1 MVGKEDNMFRY
12 IIHFSI
18 TLALAL
24 YLTGCAASNAHI
36 ASEIPPMHTVSEFG
50 DDESVSHTEDP
61 WEGFNKGMYKFN
73 YEADRFVFLPVVNAY
88 ETAAPGFVQTGVSN
102 FFANI
107 REVRTLYNSILQA
120 KGKKSLVTL
129 GRFLT
134 NSTIGIGGLFD
145 PAASF
150 GWRQQQEDFDRTLE
164 TWGIG
169 TGPYLV
175 LPLLGP
181 STARNASGLAVD
193 GAVRWAVVS
202 SIDPFGVTGAGS
214 EIEMGATALEA
225 VDLRHRES
233 FRYYESDYPFEYY
246 MVRYIFSE
254 RRELTTIR

>member
-1 MVGKEDNMFRY
+1 MFRY
-12 IIHFSI
+12 LIHLFI
-18 TLALAL
+18 TLGLAL

-36 ASEIPPMHTVSEFG
+36 TAEIPPMHTVSEFS
-50 DDESVSHTEDP
+50 DDESVSHTHDP

-73 YEADRFVFLPVVNAY
+73 YQFDRFVFLPVVDGY
-88 ETAAPGFVQTGVSN
+88 ETVTPGFVQTGVSN

-107 REVRTLYNSILQA
+107 REIRTLYNSILQA
-120 KGKKSLVTL
+120 KGKESLVTL
-129 GRFLT
+129 GRFLA

-145 PAASF
+145 PATSF
-150 GWRQQQEDFDRTLE
+150 GWRQQHEDFDRTLE
-164 TWGIG
+164 TWGVG

-175 LPLLGP
+175 LPVLGP

-202 SIDPFGVTGAGS
+202 SIDPFGETGASS
-214 EIEMGATALEA
+214 EIEMGATTLEA
-225 VDLRHRES
+225 VDLRHREK

>member
-1 MVGKEDNMFRY
+1 MFRY
-12 IIHFSI
+12 IIHLFI
-18 TLALAL
+18 PLVLAL
-24 YLTGCAASNAHI
+24 YLAGCAASNAHI

-50 DDESVSHTEDP
+50 DDESVSHAEDP

-73 YEADRFVFLPVVNAY
+73 YEADRFFFLPVVNAY
-88 ETAAPGFVQTGVSN
+88 ETATPGFVQTGVSN

-164 TWGIG
+164 TWGVG

-202 SIDPFGVTGAGS
+202 SINPFGSTGAGS
-214 EIEMGATALEA
+214 EIEMGATTLEA

>member
-1 MVGKEDNMFRY
+1 MFRY
-12 IIHFSI
+12 IIHLFI
-18 TLALAL
+18 TLGLAL

-36 ASEIPPMHTVSEFG
+36 ASEIPPMHSVSEFS
-50 DDESVSHTEDP
+50 DDENVSHTHDP

-73 YEADRFVFLPVVNAY
+73 YEADRFFFLPVVNAY
-88 ETAAPGFVQTGVSN
+88 ETATPGFVQTGVSN

-120 KGKKSLVTL
+120 KGNKSLVTL

-145 PAASF
+145 PATSF
-150 GWRQQQEDFDRTLE
+150 GWRQQHEDFDRTLE
-164 TWGIG
+164 TWGVG

-181 STARNASGLAVD
+181 STGRNASGLAVD
-193 GAVRWAVVS
+193 GAVRWAIVG
-202 SIDPFGVTGAGS
+202 SIDPFGGTGASS

-225 VDLRHRES
+225 VDLRHREK